1 MTLASTLPL
10 TVKADP
16 GDISFVPATTALII
30 IDMQRDFLEEDGFGA
45 ALGNQVSVL
54 RDCVAPCVALLA
66 AMREAGITVI
76 HTREGHRSDLQDV
89 HPEKLAR
96 CPPGKKIGDTGPMGR
111 ILIRGEAGHDFI
123 PELLPVAGE
132 VIIDKPGKG
141 AFYSTDL
148 DLVLRRQAI
157 TTLVICGVTTEVC
170 VHSTVR
176 EANDRGYRVIVPGDC
191 CGSYF
196 PEFHSMALKMISAQG
211 GIFGY
216 TTSSSALISV
226 LQHTAA

>member
-1 MTLASTLPL
+1 MPSPLSRSFTVQALPN
-10 TVKADP
+10 A
-16 GDISFVPATTALII
+16 ISFVPTNTALII
-30 IDMQRDFLEEDGFGA
+30 IDMQRDFLEPAGFGA
-45 ALGNQVSVL
+45 ALGNDVNEL
-54 RDCVAPCVALLA
+54 RHCIAPCVNLLA
-66 AMREAGITVI
+66 AARQAGLTII

-89 HPEKLAR
+89 HREKLAR
-96 CPPGKKIGDTGPMGR
+96 CPPGKQIGDRGPMGR

-123 PELLPVAGE
+123 PELLPHAGE

-157 TTLVICGVTTEVC
+157 TTLLICGVTTEVC
-170 VHSTVR
+170 VHTTVR

-191 CGSYF
+191 CASYF
-196 PEFHSMALKMISAQG
+196 PEFHRVALQMISAQG

-216 TTSSSALISV
+216 VTEAAALISV
-226 LQHTAA
+226 LQGVAG

>member
-10 TVKADP
+10 TVPAAP
-16 GDISFVPATTALII
+16 GAISFVPATTALIL

-45 ALGNQVSVL
+45 ALGNDVSVL
-54 RDCVAPCVALLA
+54 RSCVAPCVALLA
-66 AMREAGITVI
+66 AMRAAGMTII

-96 CPPGKKIGDTGPMGR
+96 CPPGRKIGDKGPMGR

-123 PELLPVAGE
+123 PELLPAAGE

-148 DLVLRRQAI
+148 DLVLRRQGI

-176 EANDRGYRVIVPGDC
+176 EANDRGYRIIVPGDC

-196 PEFHSMALKMISAQG
+196 PEFHAAALQMISAQG

-216 TTSSSALISV
+216 VSNASALISV
-226 LQHTAA
+226 LQHTVA